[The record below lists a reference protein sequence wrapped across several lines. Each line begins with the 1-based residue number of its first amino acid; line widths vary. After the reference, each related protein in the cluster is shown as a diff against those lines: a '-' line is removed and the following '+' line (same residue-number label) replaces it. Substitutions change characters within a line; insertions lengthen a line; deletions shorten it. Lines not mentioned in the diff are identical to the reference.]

1 MDSPPL
7 CFFRLSSGP
16 VAAHL
21 FAAPKRQPST
31 PLSSAST
38 LTHAPASRHPPSFLN
53 HHPFLRLTASE
64 NADAIPFRSYAA
76 PTSARLSIGRGLRCP
91 LPSSFPVVCHC
102 ARTRPKSSA
111 MDDRAVPEWDPSPD
125 TTTSD
130 SRAVPESSTVAV
142 PALFFS
148 PPLPHYFFSPTR
160 PVESCVVSSSSWTPD
175 VAAPKRKR
183 GRDEGDPTPVMR
195 KRRVTDGRVN
205 KEPVEAVSKRTP

>member
-1 MDSPPL
+1 
-7 CFFRLSSGP
+7 
-16 VAAHL
+16 
-21 FAAPKRQPST
+21 
-31 PLSSAST
+31 
-38 LTHAPASRHPPSFLN
+38 
-53 HHPFLRLTASE
+53 
-64 NADAIPFRSYAA
+64 
-76 PTSARLSIGRGLRCP
+76 
-91 LPSSFPVVCHC
+91 
-102 ARTRPKSSA
+102 

-125 TTTSD
+125 TTISD